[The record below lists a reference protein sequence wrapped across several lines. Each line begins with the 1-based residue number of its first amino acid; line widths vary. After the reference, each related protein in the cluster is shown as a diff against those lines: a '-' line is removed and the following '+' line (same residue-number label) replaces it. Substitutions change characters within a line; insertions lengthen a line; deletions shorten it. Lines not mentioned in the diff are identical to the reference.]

1 MKTIFCKTIL
11 TLSIFVSIFCEAQQT
26 VTVRGIAKDSI
37 NNFISIVVNDTLQKF
52 REKASRDEGF
62 AKKYQSEFDALVNN
76 KDFHTIPDSGGNY
89 TINAKLTDT
98 LYFRRF
104 KFATQKYK
112 VGDIIAKK
120 TEVFLKPAPCK
131 KLKQC
136 EHKQPDKLYIFV
148 GKKLN
153 VSHIDTSTYCENIW
167 DSAYRAEYK
176 IIQQYSDYYPDSNI
190 VFTAYDHNSTYEYQF
205 QNYETVLIF
214 VGEFCNELIHLK
226 YQFFPVYKTKN
237 GRWASPVKPHDELYY
252 KDWKCNTIEPEKIN
266 FDKSVYFEI
275 QRRKGLTDQ
284 QQKEYSEQQFPK
296 KYYEVKK
303 EKAVPIMGRY
313 AEDLI
318 RLWKECRTT
327 KAD

>member
-11 TLSIFVSIFCEAQQT
+11 ALSIFVSIFSEAQQT
-26 VTVRGIAKDSI
+26 VTVWGIAKDSI

-275 QRRKGLTDQ
+275 QRQKGLTDQ
-284 QQKEYSEQQFPK
+284 QQKGYSEQQFPK